1 MEILAVDTRPMTSIA
16 ARAYLGLGLLAMAA
30 YVAFGGPE
38 IIYESLGLAGAGAL
52 VVGVIWHKP
61 RARVAWL
68 VLAGS
73 QALSGVGDIVYF
85 NAYGTSP
92 PYPSAADVFYIAAVC
107 TFAVAVIL
115 LVSRSEY
122 GRDFFSYVDALV
134 IAAATGI
141 LVWSAFFD
149 GSLGGGHSLA
159 RGVSITYPILDLL
172 LLATL
177 IHVFFVRGARTI
189 AFYGLA
195 GSVTMLLVADM
206 WYMVPALTSSY
217 VPGTWRDCGW
227 LASYVLAGAA
237 GLHPSMRTFVIPRP
251 TLLHARRVALL
262 VAAVGSL
269 AVSGILEQLLSGKVA
284 VYPLAGFATIAAG
297 FVVVRVSSL
306 IGQLETANA
315 AARESERRFRMIFER
330 APIGISVGRA
340 GIMSET
346 NPTFQRMLGYTGEEL
361 ARMHY
366 TEITDPDDRWAALQQ
381 ELDDGTRN
389 RFEIDKRYIR
399 KDGELLDAHVHVALD
414 LEDGLGISLIEDVTR
429 RRELEEQLMQAQK
442 MEAIGKLAG
451 GVAHDFNNLMTAVI
465 GYSDLLLLE
474 IDPGDPRSARVDAI
488 RDSAV
493 RAGELTQQLLAFGRR
508 QVLLVAEVDLCGV
521 VQRMDALLRRLI
533 GEDIRLETIFGSE
546 EIIVRAD
553 KTQLEQVV
561 MNLAV
566 NARDAMPGGGT
577 LTIAALVDGDRAVL
591 CVIDDGRGMDADTL
605 ARIYEPFFTT
615 KSFLEG
621 SGLGLSTVHGIVGQ
635 TGGTIDVE
643 SAPGE
648 GTMFTIRLP
657 LSRPVAVLPAA
668 APRATLVD

>member
-1 MEILAVDTRPMTSIA
+1 MSSIA
-16 ARAYLGLGLLAMAA
+16 ARAYLGLGLLAMGA
-30 YVAFGGPE
+30 YVALGGPE
-38 IIYESLGLAGAGAL
+38 IIYESLGLAGAGAV
-52 VVGVIWHKP
+52 VVGVIAHKP
-61 RARVAWL
+61 QPRVAWL
-68 VLAGS
+68 ALAS
-73 QALSGVGDIVYF
+73 SMALSGAGDLVYF

-92 PYPSAADVFYIAAVC
+92 PYPSVADAFYIAAVC
-107 TFAVAVIL
+107 TFAVAVTL

-134 IAAATGI
+134 IAAAIGI

-149 GSLGGGHSLA
+149 GSLGSGNDLA
-159 RGVSITYPILDLL
+159 RVVSVAYPILDLL
-172 LLATL
+172 LLAAL
-177 IHVFFVRGARTI
+177 IHVFFVGGTRTI
-189 AFYGLA
+189 AFYALA
-195 GSVTMLLVADM
+195 GSVAMLLVADL
-206 WYMVPALTSSY
+206 WYVVPALTSSY

-227 LASYVLAGAA
+227 LGSYVLAGAA
-237 GLHPSMRTFVIPRP
+237 GLHPSMRPFVIPRP
-251 TLLHARRVALL
+251 TVLHARRVVLL

-284 VYPLAGFATIAAG
+284 VYPLAGFAAVAAG
-297 FVVVRVSSL
+297 FVVARVSSL
-306 IGQLETANA
+306 IRQLETAIA

-330 APIGISVGRA
+330 APIGISVGRE

-346 NPTFQRMLGYTGEEL
+346 NPTLQRMLGYSGEEL

-381 ELDDGTRN
+381 ELDDGARN

-399 KDGELLDAHVHVALD
+399 KDGELVDTHVHVALD

-465 GYSDLLLLE
+465 GYSDLLLME
-474 IDPGDPRSARVDAI
+474 IDSGDPRSARVDAI

-493 RAGELTQQLLAFGRR
+493 RAGELTHQLLAFGRR
-508 QVLLVAEVDLCGV
+508 QVLLVAEVDLREV
-521 VQRMDALLRRLI
+521 VERMDTLLCRLI
-533 GEDIRLETIFGSE
+533 GENIRLETIFGAE

-566 NARDAMPGGGT
+566 NARDAMPDGGA
-577 LTIAALVDGDRAVL
+577 LTIAALVDGSRAVL
-591 CVIDDGRGMDADTL
+591 CVLDDGCGMDAETL

-615 KSFLEG
+615 KPFLEG

-635 TGGTIDVE
+635 TGGTIEVE
-643 SAPGE
+643 SSPGA

-657 LSRPVAVLPAA
+657 LSRPAAVLPVA
-668 APRATLVD
+668 APGATLVD